1 MKKITLLISSII
13 LFFFINGCAG
23 YEPIFSSTNLQFEIA
38 DYSIKGDKTLGGKIY
53 SKLHDISKNNK
64 NNQDAKNIEL
74 FINVTKTK
82 DSTSK
87 DTSGKILE
95 YKITLNVEVEIQD
108 FITSDEILNQTFT
121 SSTAYKVQSQYSD
134 TIKLEN
140 KSIEDLINK
149 IYQELLIKLSQSIGT

>member
-13 LFFFINGCAG
+13 LFF
-23 YEPIFSSTNLQFEIA
+23 
-38 DYSIKGDKTLGGKIY
+38 
-53 SKLHDISKNNK
+53 SKNNK

-140 KSIEDLINK
+140 KSIENLINK
-149 IYQELLIKLSQSIGT
+149 IYQELLIKLSQNIGT

>member
-1 MKKITLLISSII
+1 MKKITLLISSIF

-140 KSIEDLINK
+140 KSIENLINK
-149 IYQELLIKLSQSIGT
+149 IYQELLIKLSQNIGT

>member
-38 DYSIKGDKTLGGKIY
+38 DYSIEGDKTLGEKIY
-53 SKLHDISKNNK
+53 SKLHNISKNNK

-74 FINVTKTK
+74 FINVTKNK
-82 DSTSK
+82 NSTSK

>member
-108 FITSDEILNQTFT
+108 FCKTFACKKRAFFHKNFNIKTRVITS
-121 SSTAYKVQSQYSD
+121 V
-134 TIKLEN
+134 
-140 KSIEDLINK
+140 LI
-149 IYQELLIKLSQSIGT
+149 

>member
-140 KSIEDLINK
+140 KSTEDLINK
-149 IYQELLIKLSQSIGT
+149 IYQELLIKLSQNIGT

>member
-1 MKKITLLISSII
+1 M
-13 LFFFINGCAG
+13 LFFIINLNSCAG
-23 YEPIFSSTNLQFEIA
+23 YKPIFSSSFQFKIA

-140 KSIEDLINK
+140 KSIENLINK
-149 IYQELLIKLSQSIGT
+149 IYQELLIKLSQNIGT